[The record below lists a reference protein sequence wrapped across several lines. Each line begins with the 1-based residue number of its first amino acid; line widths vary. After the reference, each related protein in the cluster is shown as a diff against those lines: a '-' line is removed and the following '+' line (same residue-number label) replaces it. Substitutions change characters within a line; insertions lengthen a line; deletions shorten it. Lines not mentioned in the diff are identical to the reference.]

1 MLQLGGQHAA
11 KETGHSSETALDR
24 IPGQTRLQTAH
35 PYTGDQQQS
44 RSNTELEFELESVQI
59 FRSPPSGQ
67 ETLPINPTTSGIEET
82 DVVPIF
88 RFRERVLLLGRLESR
103 LGLQRVIR
111 RSSEQ
116 LPEQLG
122 PEFGKFVHS
131 KQKPAAA
138 KNAQR

>member
-1 MLQLGGQHAA
+1 VLQLGGQHAA

-44 RSNTELEFELESVQI
+44 RSNPELEFKSVQI
-59 FRSPPSGQ
+59 FRSAPSGQ